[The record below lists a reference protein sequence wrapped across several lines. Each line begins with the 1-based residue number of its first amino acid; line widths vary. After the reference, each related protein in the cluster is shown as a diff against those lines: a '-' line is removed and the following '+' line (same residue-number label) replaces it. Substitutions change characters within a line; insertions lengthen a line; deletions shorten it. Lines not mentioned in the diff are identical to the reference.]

1 MVVTRHLTFV
11 FSDYFI
17 DNKDNI
23 TPPVGQVVNLLN
35 DQVQHW
41 CYATFLRLLSAA
53 LLCVRDPEAITQ
65 SGQVNTS
72 EQR

>member
-1 MVVTRHLTFV
+1 MFP
-11 FSDYFI
+11 DYFI

-41 CYATFLRLLSAA
+41 CYRYATFLRLLSAA
-53 LLCVRDPEAITQ
+53 LLCVREGEAITQ
-65 SGQVNTS
+65 SG
-72 EQR
+72 EHK